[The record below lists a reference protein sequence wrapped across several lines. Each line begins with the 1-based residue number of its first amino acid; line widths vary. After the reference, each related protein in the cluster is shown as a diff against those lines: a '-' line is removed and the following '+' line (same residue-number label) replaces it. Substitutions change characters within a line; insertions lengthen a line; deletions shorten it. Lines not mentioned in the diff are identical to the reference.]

1 MRFRE
6 GRQRSRDKRR
16 AKVEQRRSSARYA
29 VVYDIDGP
37 RVRLGVLWF
46 LLLIGALI
54 AGVLVL
60 GVLYGAVA
68 GLAGWQTA
76 KVWAKEGQ
84 PSEPWVAAV
93 GAGLIGFAGSIGTAV
108 TGMVIIAVVTAAL
121 LAAVIRYR
129 VLLTQILSAG
139 FTVRSGVFVGLAA
152 AAPTVVMR
160 IDIGACV
167 MLVLLVS
174 MYELGDFLVGS
185 GSANPVEGPLAGIVG
200 VMVVT
205 FAMSAVQPP
214 PFDEQAVWLFGGMT
228 AALCPLGQL
237 AGSAIL
243 PRSSSDARALR
254 RLDSLLVAGPLFAVA
269 LWNYTA

>member
-1 MRFRE
+1 MRD

-37 RVRLGVLWF
+37 RIRLGVLWF
-46 LLLIGALI
+46 LLLAGALI

-60 GVLYGAVA
+60 GALYGAVA

-76 KVWAKEGQ
+76 KVWAKEGR
-84 PSEPWVAAV
+84 PSEPWVAAAA
-93 GAGLIGFAGSIGTAV
+93 AGLIGFAGSIGTAT
-108 TGMVIIAVVTAAL
+108 TGMVIVAAVVAAL
-121 LAAVIRYR
+121 VAALIRHR
-129 VLLTQILSAG
+129 VLLTRLLSAG

-152 AAPTVVMR
+152 ASPTIVMR

-174 MYELGDFLVGS
+174 MYEVGDFLVGS

-205 FAMSAVQPP
+205 FAMSVIQPP

-228 AALCPLGQL
+228 AALCPVGQL

-243 PRSSSDARALR
+243 PRSNSDARALR

-269 LWNYTA
+269 LWNYTG